1 MGVVIYESLLLYAMK
16 VPYSKLCMPGSAVL
30 IFIFDYTGGAKPWTR
45 LLLYGPPG
53 TGKTKLA
60 RAVASELQ
68 CSFYFVSASNLLSSW
83 VGESEK

>member
-1 MGVVIYESLLLYAMK
+1 MLKKK
-16 VPYSKLCMPGSAVL
+16 VKPRGTVK
-30 IFIFDYTGGAKPWTR
+30 ITFDYTGGAKPWTR

-60 RAVASELQ
+60 RAVASALQ
-68 CSFYFVSASNLLSSW
+68 CPFYYVSASNLLSSW